1 MLVTGTT
8 PRDSDNRDSGNAA
21 ASAAQTREAVAL
33 FDDQDKL
40 QGAIDALLEAR
51 FLPSDLSI
59 LSSHES
65 IEAARHQGGLFEDMK
80 TALGSDLKY
89 LGPLAAA
96 GLIMLAAGPM
106 AAVLTALVAA
116 GIGGLAMKELMDET
130 TSAPHVE
137 NFTRALEAGAVIL
150 WVRVDDAAREAQA
163 LDILTGHGGDN
174 AHINQRDTTA
184 SESSPES

>member
-1 MLVTGTT
+1 MTGTV
-8 PRDSDNRDSGNAA
+8 PKDSDNATQA
-21 ASAAQTREAVAL
+21 REAVAL
-33 FDDQDKL
+33 FDNRHKL

-51 FLPSDLSI
+51 FPPSDLSI

-80 TALGSDLKY
+80 TALGGDLKY

-96 GLIMLAAGPM
+96 GLIMLAVGPM

-116 GIGGLAMKELMDET
+116 GIGGLAIKELLDET

-137 NFTRALEAGAVIL
+137 NFARALEAGAVIL
-150 WVRVDDAAREAQA
+150 WVRVDDTAREAQA
-163 LDILTGHGGDN
+163 LDILTGHGGNN
-174 AHINQRDTTA
+174 AHINRRAEAPGEALTK
-184 SESSPES
+184 EGREP

>member
-1 MLVTGTT
+1 MLVTGTA
-8 PRDSDNRDSGNAA
+8 PRDSDNRDSDNAA
-21 ASAAQTREAVAL
+21 TNTGEAREAVAL
-33 FDDQDKL
+33 FDDRHKL

-51 FLPSDLSI
+51 FPPSDLSI

-116 GIGGLAMKELMDET
+116 GIGGLAMKELLDET

-163 LDILTGHGGDN
+163 LDILTSHGGDN